1 VLDLDVWMVL
11 VQRLCCSLSH
21 CHIFSSSI
29 LQERVLLVFWFS
41 IEMKMVLVVLA
52 TLLCCVL
59 CGVFRMS
66 VNTTCSCKCLL
77 ARLRL
82 SACMKCVEQ
91 EGCTHRD
98 RYG

>member
-1 VLDLDVWMVL
+1 MVL
-11 VQRLCCSLSH
+11 IQDRAGLCLTIIPSLRSY
-21 CHIFSSSI
+21 
-29 LQERVLLVFWFS
+29 ERGSVLLVFWFS

-66 VNTTCSCKCLL
+66 VNTTCSYKCLL

-82 SACMKCVEQ
+82 SACMKCVGQ
-91 EGCTHRD
+91 EECAHRD